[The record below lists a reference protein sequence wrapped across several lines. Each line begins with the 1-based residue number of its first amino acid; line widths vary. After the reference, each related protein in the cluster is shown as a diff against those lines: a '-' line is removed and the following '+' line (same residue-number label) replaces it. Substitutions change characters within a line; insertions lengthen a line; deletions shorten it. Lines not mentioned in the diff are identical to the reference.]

1 MEEGSINNLRDYL
14 RSQAEHL
21 MQLSSATTK
30 LSADLEWLF
39 MQLTQTTLLPFAEG
53 LIVALDLDA
62 EKSELVRRSARAQI
76 FDLSPESY
84 KKFIETYI
92 QALEREADE
101 AQAKAAAAKASDL
114 ESSGVNFE

>member
-1 MEEGSINNLRDYL
+1 MEDAGNDLKNYL
-14 RSQAEHL
+14 KTQAQHL
-21 MQLSSATTK
+21 MELSSATTK

-39 MQLTQTTLLPFAEG
+39 MQLNQTSLSSFCEG

-62 EKSELVRRSARAQI
+62 EQSELVRRASKAKI

-92 QALEREADE
+92 QALEKEAKKAMS
-101 AQAKAAAAKASDL
+101 AQAETKSQDL
-114 ESSGVNFE
+114 ESAGVNFE